1 MKTIALYWGYI
12 IGEEHL
18 TEEQFAS
25 IDFGNPN
32 IDTEFITFDPLASS
46 FFQGKYYS
54 MHEKRFAFPHRK
66 LPAMRSETMI
76 IYEETSIKIIDPPV
90 DLNTPAGI
98 FLCIFTGSSGY
109 IKRAI
114 DYLGK
119 RINLRFSPC
128 DFDLEQFYNRLSKTR
143 LQTIPISLTISD
155 LAIDQ
160 SLKGN
165 LEVFFDREDLFIKN
179 LISFK
184 PKNCQ
189 LKLTIKEVNIQ
200 IELIVSIDGI
210 IKFESDI
217 VNLNLLETLFDVA
230 SRSVYTGS
238 L

>member
-32 IDTEFITFDPLASS
+32 IDGEFITFDPLASS

-54 MHEKRFAFPHRK
+54 LHEKKFSFPHRK

-76 IYEETSIKIIDPPV
+76 IYDETLIKIIDPPV

-98 FLCIFTGSSGY
+98 FLCIFVGSTGY

-114 DYLGK
+114 DFLAK

-128 DFDLEQFYNRLSKTR
+128 DFDLEQFYNKLSKTR
-143 LQTIPISLTISD
+143 LQIIPKSITISD
-155 LAIDQ
+155 LEIDK

-165 LEVFFDREDLFIKN
+165 LEVFFSRDDIFRDSLK
-179 LISFK
+179 LYK

-189 LKLTIKEVNIQ
+189 IKLTLKEVNLQ
-200 IELIVSIDGI
+200 IELTISIEGT

-217 VNLNLLETLFDVA
+217 VNLNLLETLYEVA
-230 SRSVYTGS
+230 SRSVFTGS
-238 L
+238 I